1 MTRELEY
8 LEEALIEA
16 EEAARWYAQ
25 RNLTATPGIAS
36 ELEAA
41 AQEIAETGP
50 KMVATVPCTMR
61 RFHGLQFRGVTVVT
75 PNTWPA
81 FDHGTRRFLLRRFPF
96 SLLYRVELTRLVIVA
111 VAHAHR

>member
-25 RNLTATPGIAS
+25 RSLTAAAGFAS

-41 AQEIAETGP
+41 AQAITE
-50 KMVATVPCTMR
+50 
-61 RFHGLQFRGVTVVT
+61 T
-75 PNTWPA
+75 PNMPSGADGVEVVPA
-81 FDHGTRRFLLRRFPF
+81 GGTRPGLWAYYAPRRGRMPAC
-96 SLLYRVELTRLVIVA
+96 E
-111 VAHAHR
+111 